1 MTNNGQLTKMIQ
13 TIPKQLPDFLATVS
27 PFDQLSEE
35 ILVKLSE
42 KLEVEHYSMGRII
55 LRREEMPERVSIVY
69 EGVIRNLGYDPR
81 TQTPVTLE
89 LLEPGDIFGW
99 VGLVRGVA
107 SETAIAS
114 CESTCLCLPVN
125 EFCAYSKNIR
135 RSKVAFKTVVA
146 RSKPSIYSGGN

>member
-1 MTNNGQLTKMIQ
+1 MQKTGFLGLGAIVLSITQHSTLNTQHSTLNSHNGQLTKMIQ
-13 TIPKQLPDFLATVS
+13 TIPKQLPDFLATIS

-69 EGVIRNLGYDPR
+69 EGKIRNLGYDPR
-81 TQTPVTLE
+81 TQAPVTLE

-114 CESTCLCLPVN
+114 
-125 EFCAYSKNIR
+125 R
-135 RSKVAFKTVVA
+135 R
-146 RSKPSIYSGGN
+146 IYLSFLTY